1 MRLVVEVIL
10 EDLLRAIRVALLGI
24 KSGTRVVGNHA
35 VSTTERVLHVAPW
48 VVLGR
53 RLLVPDVTSIA
64 TELSALDGGSNILS
78 VANGS
83 TSRVH

>member
-10 EDLLRAIRVALLGI
+10 EDLLRAVRVALLGI
-24 KSGTRVVGNHA
+24 ESGTGVVGNHA
-35 VSTTERVLHVAPW
+35 VSTTKRVLHIAPW

-53 RLLVPDVTSIA
+53 GLLVPDVTSVA
-64 TELSALDGGSNILS
+64 TELSALDSSGDILS

-83 TSRVH
+83 TSRVN